1 MRLVV
6 FRWLQNIFLALAK
19 QLDGARKWL
28 SISEK
33 RFNLFGTATG
43 AVEVMKQ
50 WRFYDLMSNV
60 FTPPLQR
67 NFPLASKSSK
77 LIFAINWNRIS
88 PLRMSLEFCF
98 IPRASSQRKYC
109 RIIHKAKQTFCL
121 LFGIPMSETKTD
133 KRDLLNLLWAR
144 WGKLHQ
150 LAWFLCELPGV
161 ALCSCSSINT
171 NQVFIDLWHN
181 IICCMSRKCCNIL
194 VTSDMFE
201 YYVNWISVFYLDRN
215 KFKEGQL
222 GVSDWIYCELR
233 TTREIWIFLIRKL
246 LLY

>member
-121 LFGIPMSETKTD
+121 LFGISTD
-133 KRDLLNLLWAR
+133 ERNQNRQKRPVEFAVSPLGQITSASVISLWTSR
-144 WGKLHQ
+144 CRFMFMLEHQ
-150 LAWFLCELPGV
+150 HKSSLYWFM
-161 ALCSCSSINT
+161 A
-171 NQVFIDLWHN
+171 
-181 IICCMSRKCCNIL
+181 
-194 VTSDMFE
+194 
-201 YYVNWISVFYLDRN
+201 
-215 KFKEGQL
+215 
-222 GVSDWIYCELR
+222 
-233 TTREIWIFLIRKL
+233 
-246 LLY
+246 